1 MIEAMIQ
8 PLMVGILKLFE
19 DEFVKHEP
27 EMQAALISYAKS
39 LSLQLDEWAKSKLE
53 RKGQNVS

>member
-1 MIEAMIQ
+1 MIG
-8 PLMVGILKLFE
+8 MVKFFE

-27 EMQAALISYAKS
+27 EIQAALISYAKS

-53 RKGQNVS
+53 KKG